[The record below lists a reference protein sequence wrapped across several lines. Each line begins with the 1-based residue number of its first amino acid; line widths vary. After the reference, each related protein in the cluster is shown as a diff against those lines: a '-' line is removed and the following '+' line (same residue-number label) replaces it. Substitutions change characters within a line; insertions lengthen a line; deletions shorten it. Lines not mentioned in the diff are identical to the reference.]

1 MAMSTFGKNIII
13 SLFGES
19 HQEAI
24 GITIHNFPPNI
35 ALDLEAIENKLL
47 LRKGLAEISTTR
59 REKDHFKIISGFYQG
74 KTTGAP
80 LTFIIPNCDINSG
93 DYTKGTIRPS
103 HSDLPY
109 HIKYQKANDYRG
121 GGHSSGRLTAPLVIL
136 GAISEQLLKEK
147 GIVIA
152 SRIKSIGEIVDT
164 IPINQNCVKSLLN
177 DSFPVI
183 DSKIKDEM
191 LKQIKEVKNNGDS
204 IGGMVETV
212 IYNLPAGLGDP
223 FFDSVESIIAHLI
236 FSIPGVKGIEF
247 GDGFDITK
255 KRGSEANDQIQ
266 IINDKITFLSN
277 HSGGINGGITN
288 GEPVRFTTAIKPTS
302 SIKLPQKSINIET
315 YENTTLIIEGRH
327 DPCIVPRALPVINA
341 LTSYAILDL
350 LLERKF

>member
-1 MAMSTFGKNIII
+1 M
-13 SLFGES
+13 
-19 HQEAI
+19 
-24 GITIHNFPPNI
+24 
-35 ALDLEAIENKLL
+35 
-47 LRKGLAEISTTR
+47 
-59 REKDHFKIISGFYQG
+59 
-74 KTTGAP
+74 
-80 LTFIIPNCDINSG
+80 
-93 DYTKGTIRPS
+93 
-103 HSDLPY
+103 
-109 HIKYQKANDYRG
+109 
-121 GGHSSGRLTAPLVIL
+121 
-136 GAISEQLLKEK
+136 
-147 GIVIA
+147 
-152 SRIKSIGEIVDT
+152 
-164 IPINQNCVKSLLN
+164 
-177 DSFPVI
+177 I

-277 HSGGINGGITN
+277 HSGGINGGVTN